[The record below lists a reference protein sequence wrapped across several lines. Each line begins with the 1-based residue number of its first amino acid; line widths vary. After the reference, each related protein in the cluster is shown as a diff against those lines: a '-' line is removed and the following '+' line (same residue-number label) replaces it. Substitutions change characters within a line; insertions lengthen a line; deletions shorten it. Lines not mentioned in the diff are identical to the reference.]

1 MSTNQADRPPRTR
14 PRPAADAG
22 VDPID
27 YKPATSA
34 PTFAAEPAR
43 EPAPPAVAAPTRPT
57 QPPRSAPAQD
67 ASGGVEVT
75 VQLSTR
81 ISPDVNDVLT
91 QASVRTGRKKRALI
105 EEAIMRTWG

>member
-14 PRPAADAG
+14 PRPTADAG

-34 PTFAAEPAR
+34 PAFAAEPAR
-43 EPAPPAVAAPTRPT
+43 EAAPEAAPTRPT
-57 QPPRSAPAQD
+57 QSPRSAPAQD
-67 ASGGVEVT
+67 ASGGVEIT

-81 ISPDVNDVLT
+81 ISPDVNEVLT
-91 QASVRTGRKKRALI
+91 QASIRTGRKKRALI
-105 EEAIMRTWG
+105 EEAIMRTWAN